1 MSGII
6 YSGRI
11 LMHQICINTEI
22 WDLNIASVVSIHLQP
37 HRQRSDW
44 RIDHRVTP
52 AFSSSALK
60 QWWWCLYD
68 TSPGK
73 RRGGEKEG
81 AKEREVRKE
90 RGGMRWYFKGLCME
104 NCGTLT
110 TVGPRLRQ
118 DWLDKQNMN
127 WKPNSNLQNK
137 KKKTYSNSTGINF
150 EIRPKN

>member
-1 MSGII
+1 
-6 YSGRI
+6 
-11 LMHQICINTEI
+11 
-22 WDLNIASVVSIHLQP
+22 
-37 HRQRSDW
+37 
-44 RIDHRVTP
+44 
-52 AFSSSALK
+52 
-60 QWWWCLYD
+60 
-68 TSPGK
+68 
-73 RRGGEKEG
+73 
-81 AKEREVRKE
+81 
-90 RGGMRWYFKGLCME
+90 MRWYFKGLCME